1 MQPEDWI
8 SQAEAARRRNVSK
21 QAIAKLVKAGRLRV
35 LRLGG
40 HILINKHDV
49 ENFTPQKPGRPKG
62 VRDDC

>member
-35 LRLGG
+35 LKLGG
-40 HILINKHDV
+40 HILINRYDV
-49 ENFTPQKPGRPKG
+49 ENFTPNKAGRPKG
-62 VRDDC
+62 ASNDG